1 MDMGQTAQLLLAAV
15 VGAAIA
21 TAIAWTRLRWSLRR
35 RLRTEAALTRV
46 RQELAATTAESA
58 HLLLMFQTLLDN
70 VPRPVLATDRARI
83 IRFANTAAL
92 ALFRLPREQVVGR
105 LAATVIQDYET
116 TRMLMEAAHTG
127 VSQESTFTRAVTRQT
142 WHVIVAPVQPTPAD
156 AALGEPPEAT
166 RLILTIED
174 LTELRRL
181 ETVRRDFV
189 SHVSHELRTP
199 LAAVKLLAETLLRA
213 LEDDPAAART
223 FAERIGLEIDHLSQM
238 VVELLELSRIESGK
252 INLRNEPTDMAGL
265 VEVAIDRMRPL
276 AKAKQIAL
284 LSTAPDGLP
293 DVQVDANR
301 IGEVLVNL
309 IHNAIKYTPEGGDVT
324 IGMRVSCD
332 ALERPELVVEVR
344 DTGIGISEEDLE
356 RVFERFFKVDRS
368 RARRDEPRRPLDD
381 SDQDSNP
388 ELNAAA
394 GTGLGLAIAKH
405 LVEMHGGRI
414 WARSSPGRGS
424 TFSFSLPIAHA
435 VASSTGAPETS
446 GTVTA

>member
-15 VGAAIA
+15 VGATIA

-35 RLRTEAALTRV
+35 RLRAEAALTRA
-46 RQELAATTAESA
+46 RQELATTTAEST

-92 ALFRLPREQVVGR
+92 ALFRLPRDQVVGR

-127 VSQESTFTRAVTRQT
+127 ALQEGTFMRAVTRQT
-142 WHVIVAPVQPTPAD
+142 WHVIVAPVQPAPAD

-213 LEDDPAAART
+213 LDDDPATART
-223 FAERIGLEIDHLSQM
+223 FAERIGVQIDHLSQM

-252 INLRNEPTDMAGL
+252 ISLRSEPTDMAGL
-265 VEVAIDRMRPL
+265 VEVVIDRMRPL
-276 AKAKQIAL
+276 AEAKQITL
-284 LSTAPDGLP
+284 LAAPPDGLP
-293 DVQVDANR
+293 DVQIDANR

-324 IGMRVSCD
+324 IGMRASCD

-381 SDQDSNP
+381 GDQDSNP

-435 VASSTGAPETS
+435 VASSIGAPETS

>member
-1 MDMGQTAQLLLAAV
+1 MGQTAQLLLAAV
-15 VGAAIA
+15 VGATIV

-35 RLRTEAALTRV
+35 RLRAEAALTRA

-92 ALFRLPREQVVGR
+92 TLFRLPRDQVVGR

-156 AALGEPPEAT
+156 AALGEPSEAT
-166 RLILTIED
+166 RLILTVED

-213 LEDDPAAART
+213 LEDDPASART
-223 FAERIGLEIDHLSQM
+223 FAERIGHEIDHLSQM

-252 INLRNEPTDMAGL
+252 ISLRSEPTDMAGL
-265 VEVAIDRMRPL
+265 VEVVIDRMRPL
-276 AKAKQIAL
+276 AEAKQIAL

-293 DVQVDANR
+293 DVQIDANR

-309 IHNAIKYTPEGGDVT
+309 IHNAI
-324 IGMRVSCD
+324 
-332 ALERPELVVEVR
+332 
-344 DTGIGISEEDLE
+344 
-356 RVFERFFKVDRS
+356 
-368 RARRDEPRRPLDD
+368 
-381 SDQDSNP
+381 
-388 ELNAAA
+388 
-394 GTGLGLAIAKH
+394 
-405 LVEMHGGRI
+405 
-414 WARSSPGRGS
+414 
-424 TFSFSLPIAHA
+424 
-435 VASSTGAPETS
+435 
-446 GTVTA
+446 

>member
-1 MDMGQTAQLLLAAV
+1 MLLAAV

-35 RLRTEAALTRV
+35 RLRTEAALTRAL
-46 RQELAATTAESA
+46 QELAATSAEAA

-92 ALFRLPREQVVGR
+92 ELFRLPRDQVVGR

-142 WHVIVAPVQPTPAD
+142 WHVIVAPVQPTQAD
-156 AALGEPPEAT
+156 EALGEPPEAT

-213 LEDDPAAART
+213 LDDDPAAAHT
-223 FAERIGLEIDHLSQM
+223 FAERIGFEIDHLSQM

-252 INLRNEPTDMAGL
+252 ISLRSEPTDMAGL
-265 VEVAIDRMRPL
+265 VEVVIDRMRPL
-276 AKAKQIAL
+276 AEAKQIAL
-284 LSTAPDGLP
+284 LAATADGLP
-293 DVQVDANR
+293 DVQIDANR

-332 ALERPELVVEVR
+332 AHERPELVVEVA

-356 RVFERFFKVDRS
+356 RVFERFYKVDRS
-368 RARRDEPRRPLDD
+368 RARQDEPRRPLDD
-381 SDQDSNP
+381 GDHDSNP

-424 TFSFSLPIAHA
+424 TFSFSLPIARA

-446 GTVTA
+446 GTATV

>member
-1 MDMGQTAQLLLAAV
+1 
-15 VGAAIA
+15 
-21 TAIAWTRLRWSLRR
+21 
-35 RLRTEAALTRV
+35 
-46 RQELAATTAESA
+46 
-58 HLLLMFQTLLDN
+58 
-70 VPRPVLATDRARI
+70 
-83 IRFANTAAL
+83 
-92 ALFRLPREQVVGR
+92 
-105 LAATVIQDYET
+105 
-116 TRMLMEAAHTG
+116 MLMEAARTG

-223 FAERIGLEIDHLSQM
+223 FAERIGVQIDHLSQM

-252 INLRNEPTDMAGL
+252 ISLRSEPTDMAGL
-265 VEVAIDRMRPL
+265 VEVVIDRMRPL
-276 AKAKQIAL
+276 AEAKQIAL
-284 LSTAPDGLP
+284 LATAPDGLP
-293 DVQVDANR
+293 DVQIDANR

-324 IGMRVSCD
+324 IGMRASCD

-381 SDQDSNP
+381 GDQDSNP

-435 VASSTGAPETS
+435 VASSTEAPETS
-446 GTVTA
+446 GTVTD